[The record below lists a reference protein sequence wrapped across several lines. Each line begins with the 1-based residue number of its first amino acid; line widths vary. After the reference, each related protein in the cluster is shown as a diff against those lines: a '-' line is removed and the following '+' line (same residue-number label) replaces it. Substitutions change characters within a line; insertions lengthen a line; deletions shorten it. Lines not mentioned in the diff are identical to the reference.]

1 MVAVFLRPADQDP
14 TVTVEPGVGRFDD
27 PPSGRPARNA
37 ELVGG
42 LLAVRLD
49 VRGELVLG
57 DGVVAFAVVVG
68 LVEAEALG
76 RLGSRLRSL
85 DWDRVERRLQ
95 ELVVV
100 AVGAVVRQPDRDP
113 AALAENRTFR
123 LFFALSVGFGPVF
136 GPPSGA
142 LVIAPS
148 AASHDQSI
156 PTSLSYS
163 HNPCRQISA
172 NTPPA
177 PTPETAGAPN
187 STNRSRLRSTRSTAS
202 PYPERAGSRP
212 SPRGPPPATDASR
225 ADETAAREEAARS
238 APTTSPAS
246 ANHHPH

>member
-1 MVAVFLRPADQDP
+1 LEEGEVVFVFLGPADEDP
-14 TVTVEPGVGRFDD
+14 AVTVEPGVGRFDD
-27 PPSGRPARNA
+27 PPSGTPARNA
-37 ELVGG
+37 ELVGD
-42 LLAVRLD
+42 LLAARPD

-57 DGVVAFAVVVG
+57 DEVVALAVVVG

-85 DWDRVERRLQ
+85 DWDRVERRFQ

-123 LFFALSVGFGPVF
+123 PLFALSVGFGPVF

-156 PTSLSYS
+156 PTTSSYS
-163 HNPCRQISA
+163 NNPCRQISA
-172 NTPPA
+172 NTPA
-177 PTPETAGAPN
+177 C
-187 STNRSRLRSTRSTAS
+187 SHS
-202 PYPERAGSRP
+202 
-212 SPRGPPPATDASR
+212 
-225 ADETAAREEAARS
+225 
-238 APTTSPAS
+238 
-246 ANHHPH
+246 